1 MRPDSPL
8 FTPNVLEIIREA
20 GDLIRRHHGRLPAG
34 SIDRKSTHDFVTD
47 IDRRAEKMLVDA
59 LADILPGAAFLT
71 EEETVQQ
78 RRAEYT
84 WIIDPIDGTTNFI
97 HGLYP
102 VCVSVSLQHEGRTV
116 WGAVYEVGAGEMFY
130 ADAEGA
136 YLNGHP
142 IAVST
147 CRNLDDALLATG
159 FPYKDYDR
167 LRPYM
172 DSFEYLM
179 FHTSGLRRL
188 GSAAAD
194 LAYVAAGRMDGFFEY
209 GLRPWDVAAGAF
221 IVEKAGGRVSDFGGG
236 QNWLYGREIIA
247 DNGLIHK
254 EFLAVLKKRMR
265 Q

>member
-1 MRPDSPL
+1 MKPDSPL
-8 FTPNVLEIIREA
+8 FTPNVLEIIRHA
-20 GDLIRRHHGRLPAG
+20 GALIRRHHGRLTAD
-34 SIDRKSTHDFVTD
+34 SIDRKATHDFVTD
-47 IDRRAEKMLVDA
+47 IDRQAEKMLVDA
-59 LADILPGAAFLT
+59 LTDLLPGAAFLT
-71 EEETVQQ
+71 EEETVQHG
-78 RRAEYT
+78 RAEYT

-102 VCVSVSLQHEGRTV
+102 VCVSVALQHEGRIV
-116 WGAVYEVGAGEMFY
+116 WGAVYEVGASEMFY

-136 YLNGHP
+136 YLDGKP
-142 IAVST
+142 VSVSH

-159 FPYKDYDR
+159 FPYKDYAR

-172 DSFEYLM
+172 ESFEYLM

-194 LAYVAAGRMDGFFEY
+194 LAYVASGRMDGFFEY

-221 IVEKAGGRVSDFGGG
+221 IVERAGGRVSDFGGG
-236 QNWLYGREIIA
+236 QNWLHGREIIA

-254 EFLAVLKKRMR
+254 EFLAVLKKYMR
-265 Q
+265 